1 MNLSLR
7 LTNSAYFPPIDLMAT
22 NPYQPASVS
31 DSSNGDEAVQ
41 ASISRRR
48 DRRKRWNLRCN
59 TISGLLILLA
69 LGTAYLAS
77 RLQSTKSENDFL
89 IDLNW
94 AALFML
100 GCGILAFVFGPISW
114 FWFGQHQR

>member
-1 MNLSLR
+1 
-7 LTNSAYFPPIDLMAT
+7 MAP

-31 DSSNGDEAVQ
+31 DLSNDDDETVQ
-41 ASISRRR
+41 ASILRRR
-48 DRRKRWNLRCN
+48 DRRKRWKLRCY
-59 TISGLLILLA
+59 TISGLSILLA

-77 RLQSTKSENDFL
+77 RLQSTKSGDEFL